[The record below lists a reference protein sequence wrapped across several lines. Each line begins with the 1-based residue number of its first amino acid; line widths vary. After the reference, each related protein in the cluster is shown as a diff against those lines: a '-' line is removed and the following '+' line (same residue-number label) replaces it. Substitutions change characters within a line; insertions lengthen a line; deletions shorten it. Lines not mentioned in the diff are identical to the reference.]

1 MAAMGVLRPLR
12 PLRRWPVLRLVP
24 VAAVLGSGVLPCHW
38 AAGSAGTAGTVG
50 AHDAHVALAQTAVAQ
65 EVRIGLAEWTLTP
78 GRITVPAGRPIRFV
92 VTNSGVLAHA
102 LAVEGGGLY
111 AESDAAGSGQTVRL
125 DVTFATP
132 GTYDI
137 YCPINAGEHRAL
149 GQEGVLVVAP
159 STASLILPRTGDAS
173 LAEFSADAPA
183 DPDPAAADTGAAV

>member
-1 MAAMGVLRPLR
+1 MGLFRL
-12 PLRRWPVLRLVP
+12 LRRWPILRLVP
-24 VAAVLGSGVLPCHW
+24 VVAVLGSGALPCHW
-38 AAGSAGTAGTVG
+38 AAGNPGTAGTAG
-50 AHDAHVALAQTAVAQ
+50 AHDAHVALAQTTVAQ
-65 EVRIGLAEWTLTP
+65 EIRIGLAEWTLTP

-159 STASLILPRTGDAS
+159 STTGLILPRTGEAS
-173 LAEFSADAPA
+173 ESAPPPAESAEDAPA
-183 DPDPAAADTGAAV
+183 DADPAAADAGVAI

>member
-1 MAAMGVLRPLR
+1 MGLLRL
-12 PLRRWPVLRLVP
+12 LRRWPILRLVP
-24 VAAVLGSGVLPCHW
+24 VVAVLGSGALPCHW
-38 AAGSAGTAGTVG
+38 AAATAGTAGTVG

-65 EVRIGLAEWTLTP
+65 EIRVGLAEWTLTP

-159 STASLILPRTGDAS
+159 STASLILPRTGDA
-173 LAEFSADAPA
+173 
-183 DPDPAAADTGAAV
+183 